1 MGISSAQCSHTLRSA
16 IGELNPSTITDSKN
30 LVRNCCCLST
40 LKASNMELVILS
52 DSMIRTYR
60 EAFTRFDSDGV
71 VTHKE
76 LSQALRFI
84 GFNPTEAELQDLINV
99 VDKDG
104 TGTIDFPEFLQMM
117 RIKVHDQNQEEDI
130 REAFRVFDNDGNG
143 FIDRREL
150 ALMMRFSGEAVSES
164 EIEEIIKEA
173 DVDMNGLID
182 YAEFFNL
189 MLPKS

>member
-1 MGISSAQCSHTLRSA
+1 
-16 IGELNPSTITDSKN
+16 
-30 LVRNCCCLST
+30 
-40 LKASNMELVILS
+40 
-52 DSMIRTYR
+52 
-60 EAFTRFDSDGV
+60 
-71 VTHKE
+71 
-76 LSQALRFI
+76 
-84 GFNPTEAELQDLINV
+84 
-99 VDKDG
+99 
-104 TGTIDFPEFLQMM
+104 MM

-130 REAFRVFDNDGNG
+130 REAFRVFDNGGNGFIDRRELALMMRFSGEAVSESEIEDGNG